1 MNDIELL
8 RTINRISGPAAS
20 PKQPPV
26 KGSTTGSFA
35 QVLQTELEG
44 LRFSQHARARLAAGE
59 VQLSREDMGK
69 IQEAVERVARK
80 GARESLILYRD
91 LALVVSVK
99 NRTVITAV
107 SGERR
112 KENVFTNI
120 DSTVIVE

>member
-8 RTINRISGPAAS
+8 RTINRISGPATS
-20 PKQPPV
+20 PKQPPA
-26 KGSTTGSFA
+26 KGAATSSFA

-44 LRFSQHARARLAAGE
+44 LRFSQHAQARLAAGE